1 MTPPQLKAFL
11 KNSNVKVEM
20 APVASPVA
28 SPVAA
33 PSTPPLTSPLRYT
46 NFIAE
51 VGPLT
56 RPDVLAFVRQTR
68 PQRKEGNY
76 DVQEI
81 SGYHG
86 QFQKAVTHT
95 NLYGFKSHQNYETAQ
110 LKNLSWTFVEFRVVV
125 KGRKM
130 IIARLYK
137 DKMVLQ
143 GGCVDNDPKTPLY
156 VAKYLAK
163 KYAFGDADNLKVRY
177 ASLDGVFQFRGTVKA
192 QELSRA
198 LYANRVS
205 HFFEPELKAADVRN
219 IQYEGETIDSVTMNG
234 FVTLHKK
241 SVEEV
246 QRAYRAAVKFV
257 ERMDKRGLI
266 TRTATFAP
274 SKEVGAP
281 EEPKPVRVPRIQKL
295 RNTTNVLLNDKMCSK
310 YSTDDL
316 KKIAKAMGIFS
327 KKTWKK
333 KDFCQAIFDKNANL
347 FLESPNAN
355 RKNANTPLLKK
366 RGIDKNSVRKMVK
379 DAYGSEFK
387 TGRNLNADVSLVQNG
402 MKNLKT
408 NKKGVPFKGEV
419 LRLVKDVARERKFK
433 VYLNKYDA
441 NTRAFIRR
449 QLKNRTVITKKAVEN
464 VATKVKNV
472 NMRSLKNINLPAN
485 VNVAKYAKQRA
496 LVKAYVKSVVRPA
509 MRKIVEQETL
519 AWLTSRR
526 NNPTNDDVKKELL
539 RYIRLWDDPRM
550 NRVTMNQLHARR
562 AKLI

>member
-11 KNSNVKVEM
+11 KNSNVKVET
-20 APVASPVA
+20 APVA

-33 PSTPPLTSPLRYT
+33 PPPPLTSPLRYT

-51 VGPLT
+51 VGPLA
-56 RPDVLAFVRQTR
+56 RPDVLSFVRQTR
-68 PQRKEGNY
+68 PSRKEGNY
-76 DVQEI
+76 NVQEI

-95 NLYGFKSHQNYETAQ
+95 NLYGFKSHQNYDNAQ
-110 LKNLSWTFVEFRVVV
+110 LKNLSWSFVEFRVVV

-163 KYAFGDADNLKVRY
+163 KYALGDADGLRVRY

-192 QELSRA
+192 QDLSRA
-198 LYANRVS
+198 LYANKVS
-205 HFFEPELKAADVRN
+205 HFFEPELKASDVRN
-219 IQYEGETIDSVTMNG
+219 IEYEGETIDSVTMNG

-257 ERMDKRGLI
+257 ERMDRRGLI
-266 TRTATFAP
+266 TRTPTFAP
-274 SKEVGAP
+274 SKEVSAP
-281 EEPKPVRVPRIQKL
+281 EEPKPVQVPRIEKL

-316 KKIAKAMGIFS
+316 KKIAKAMGIFA

-333 KDFCQAIFDKNANL
+333 KDFCQAIFDKNADL
-347 FLESPNAN
+347 FLESSNVK

-366 RGIDKNSVRKMVK
+366 RGVDKNSVRKMVK
-379 DAYGSEFK
+379 DAYGGEFK
-387 TGRNLNADVSLVQNG
+387 TGRNVNADVRLVQNG

-419 LRLVKDVARERKFK
+419 LRLAKDVARERKFK

-449 QLKNRTVITKKAVEN
+449 QLKNRTVITKKVVEN
-464 VATKVKNV
+464 VAAKVKNV
-472 NMRSLKNINLPAN
+472 NVRSLKNINLPPN

-496 LVKAYVKSVVRPA
+496 LVKAYIKSVVRPA
-509 MRKIVEQETL
+509 MRKVVEQETL

-526 NNPTNDDVKKELL
+526 NNPTNEGVKKELL
-539 RYIRLWDDPRM
+539 RYIRLWDDSRM
-550 NRVTMNQLHARR
+550 NRITMNQLHARR
-562 AKLI
+562 AKLL

>member
-11 KNSNVKVEM
+11 KNSNVKVDM
-20 APVASPVA
+20 APT
-28 SPVAA
+28 PVAA
-33 PSTPPLTSPLRYT
+33 PVAASPPPLPLTSPLRYT

-56 RPDVLAFVRQTR
+56 RPDVLEFVRQTR
-68 PQRKEGNY
+68 PSRKEGNY

-95 NLYGFKSHQNYETAQ
+95 NLYGFKSHQNYEMTQ

-163 KYAFGDADNLKVRY
+163 KYALGDADGLKVRY

-192 QELSRA
+192 QDLSRA
-198 LYANRVS
+198 LYANKVS

-246 QRAYRAAVKFV
+246 QRAYRVAVKFV

-266 TRTATFAP
+266 ARTATFAP
-274 SKEVGAP
+274 SKEVSAP
-281 EEPKPVRVPRIQKL
+281 EEPEMVRVPRIQKL

-316 KKIAKAMGIFS
+316 KKIAKAMGIFA

-347 FLESPNAN
+347 FLESPNTD
-355 RKNANTPLLKK
+355 RKNANTSLLKK
-366 RGIDKNSVRKMVK
+366 RGIDKDSVRKMVK
-379 DAYGSEFK
+379 DAYGGEFK
-387 TGRNLNADVSLVQNG
+387 TGRNVNTDVRLVQNG

-419 LRLVKDVARERKFK
+419 LRLVRDVARERKFK

-449 QLKNRTVITKKAVEN
+449 QLNNRTTITKKVVEN
-464 VATKVKNV
+464 VAAKVKNV
-472 NMRSLKNINLPAN
+472 NVRSLKNITLPAN

-496 LVKAYVKSVVRPA
+496 LVKAYIKSVVRPA
-509 MRKIVEQETL
+509 VRKIVEQETL

-526 NNPTNDDVKKELL
+526 NNPTNEDVKKELL

-562 AKLI
+562 AKFL

>member
-11 KNSNVKVEM
+11 KNSNVKVDM
-20 APVASPVA
+20 APTTT
-28 SPVAA
+28 VAA
-33 PSTPPLTSPLRYT
+33 PVSAAAPPLTSPLRYT

-51 VGPLT
+51 VGPVL
-56 RPDVLAFVRQTR
+56 RPDVLAFVRQTK
-68 PQRKEGNY
+68 PSRKEGNY

-95 NLYGFKSHQNYETAQ
+95 NLYGFKTHQNYDTAQ
-110 LKNLSWTFVEFRVVV
+110 LKNLSWSFVEFRVVV
-125 KGRKM
+125 KGRKT

-156 VAKYLAK
+156 VAKYLTK
-163 KYAFGDADNLKVRY
+163 KYALGAVDSLKLKY

-192 QELSRA
+192 QDLSRA
-198 LYANRVS
+198 LYANKVS

-219 IQYEGETIDSVTMNG
+219 IEYEGETIDSVTMNG

-241 SVEEV
+241 SVEEI
-246 QRAYRAAVKFV
+246 QRAYLVAVKFV
-257 ERMDKRGLI
+257 ERMDARGLI
-266 TRTATFAP
+266 ARTPTFAQ
-274 SKEVGAP
+274 SKETSAP
-281 EEPKPVRVPRIQKL
+281 EEPVRVRVPRIQKL

-316 KKIAKAMGIFS
+316 KKIAKAMGIFA

-347 FLESPNAN
+347 FLESE
-355 RKNANTPLLKK
+355 NTTRRNNGNTALLKK
-366 RGIDKNSVRKMVK
+366 RGIDTNALRNMMKN
-379 DAYGSEFK
+379 AYGDEFR
-387 TGRNLNADVSLVQNG
+387 TGRNVNADVRLVQKA
-402 MKNLKT
+402 MKNVKT

-449 QLKNRTVITKKAVEN
+449 RLKNRAAITKKVVEN
-464 VATKVKNV
+464 VAIKVKNV
-472 NMRSLKNINLPAN
+472 NVRSLKNINLAPN
-485 VNVAKYAKQRA
+485 VNVAKYAKQRE

-509 MRKIVEQETL
+509 MRKAVEQETL

-526 NNPTNDDVKKELL
+526 NNPTNDLVKRELL

-550 NRVTMNQLHARR
+550 NRLTMNQLHARR
-562 AKLI
+562 AKLL